1 MVLHYP
7 NGRAY
12 HQSVSDKMQ
21 PKRQH
26 ENSDIVF
33 GNRGMSLEEEL
44 NQSNTYYLQK
54 DIAVIHKKPVPIQIV
69 QVSYP
74 KRSAAVI
81 KEAYFKQSSTTDYNG
96 VYKGYYLD
104 FEAKETRSKTSFPL
118 SNFHEHQVNHM
129 KACTRQGGICFTI
142 IKFSVTQQLFLLP
155 AAILFEYWD
164 NQSKT
169 KGRKSIEKKVIADF
183 GYAINYHVQ
192 PLIPYLTYVDKLI
205 NK

>member
-7 NGRAY
+7 NGQTY
-12 HQSVSDKMQ
+12 HQSSS
-21 PKRQH
+21 KRLPH
-26 ENSDIVF
+26 REHSDIIF
-33 GNRGMSLEEEL
+33 GNRGMSLEEEI
-44 NQSNTYYLQK
+44 NQSNAYYLQK
-54 DIAVIHKKPVPIQIV
+54 EIAVIHKKPVPIQIV

-104 FEAKETRSKTSFPL
+104 FEAKETKNKKSFPL
-118 SNFHEHQVNHM
+118 SNFHEHQIKHM

-155 AAILFEYWD
+155 AATLFNYWD
-164 NQSKT
+164 NQA
-169 KGRKSIEKKVIADF
+169 KGRKSIEKKVIASF